1 MAVAISGC
9 AGLSSEAPVV
19 PAETRAPPLSFAPAL
34 NQGLSVAVGVYGM
47 GSVVPTAGLPRTASG
62 PVAPPLSRDDREADR
77 VGAGFI
83 ISGAEGLIVTASH
96 AVSGSRQIVVKL
108 PDQRVM
114 AAELLA
120 EDEESD
126 IALLR
131 VPVVLPEPPAQGRST
146 SLRMGDWV
154 LAVGDPYGLNR
165 SVVAGIVGGKD
176 RHFIEDRDLVFIQ
189 SDLAL
194 NPGNSGGPLL
204 DSTGALVGMN
214 TRTVAGSFGGSGVSL
229 SIPIEVVMQIVGEL
243 RAQGQVQRPRLGAE
257 FDDVTPPEAFTARRP
272 YASGAMVIS
281 VREDTL
287 ATRLGLRPGD
297 IIVGMNGKAIG
308 TSGDLARALL
318 AWRSVSETRLT
329 VYRGGAY
336 QELRMP

>member
-9 AGLSSEAPVV
+9 AGLAPETPGL
-19 PAETRAPPLSFAPAL
+19 PAEVRTSPVSFAPAL
-34 NQGLSVAVGVYGM
+34 SQGLSVAVGVYGL
-47 GSVVPTAGLPRTASG
+47 GSVIPTAGLPPSAGGAASSQ
-62 PVAPPLSRDDREADR
+62 LSRDDREADR

-194 NPGNSGGPLL
+194 NPGNSGGPLF

-214 TRTVAGSFGGSGVSL
+214 TRTVVGSFGGSGVSL
-229 SIPIEVVMQIVGEL
+229 SIPIEVVMQIVDEL
-243 RAQGQVQRPRLGAE
+243 RSQGQVRRPRLGAE
-257 FDDVTPPEAFTARRP
+257 FDDVTPAEAFTARRP
-272 YASGAMVIS
+272 YATGAMVIS
-281 VREDTL
+281 VGEDTL
-287 ATRLGLRPGD
+287 AARLGLRPGD
-297 IIVGMNGKAIG
+297 IVVGMNGKAIG

-318 AWRSVSETRLT
+318 AWRSVSGTRLT
-329 VYRGGAY
+329 VYRGEAY
-336 QELRMP
+336 QELRLP

>member
-1 MAVAISGC
+1 MAVVISGC
-9 AGLSSEAPVV
+9 AGLPPEASGP
-19 PAETRAPPLSFAPAL
+19 PAEVRAPPLSFAPAL

-62 PVAPPLSRDDREADR
+62 PVAPPLTRDDREADR

-257 FDDVTPPEAFTARRP
+257 FDDVTPAEAFTARRP
-272 YASGAMVIS
+272 YATGAMVIS

-287 ATRLGLRPGD
+287 AAQLGLRPGD

-318 AWRSVSETRLT
+318 AWRSVSGTRLT